1 MQDQFRQPL
10 RLKQGSDSKSK
21 RQNLSGHGESA
32 KHPSSQELSV
42 SIRTSATA
50 CVYERRPHPCDGEI
64 RTRIVKKFVTAHADL
79 DGEIHMRIVKKF
91 CDCAC
96 GLRSR
101 RESDHHGEGGQAQ
114 RKKQKM
120 HTEQALLRQWAWE
133 SKLGKKERTYKEKSE
148 LPDKNSEENHGEL

>member
-10 RLKQGSDSKSK
+10 RLKQGPDSKSK
-21 RQNLSGHGESA
+21 RQNLSGHGQSP

-64 RTRIVKKFVTAHADL
+64 RMRIVKKFVTAHADW
-79 DGEIHMRIVKKF
+79 DGEIRMRIVKKF
-91 CDCAC
+91 RDCAC

-101 RESDHHGEGGQAQ
+101 RESDHRGEGGQAQ
-114 RKKQKM
+114 RKKTEM

-133 SKLGKKERTYKEKSE
+133 SKSLGKGS
-148 LPDKNSEENHGEL
+148 